1 MSIIETYGP
10 RGSIFEYHHICK
22 ADILKEYGMEQVEEF
37 NKEALKSYDD
47 FFRVYDRDFDFRT
60 QEEKDIAKFRK
71 NNNRQKLTEE
81 ERLLLFWMR

>member
-1 MSIIETYGP
+1 
-10 RGSIFEYHHICK
+10 
-22 ADILKEYGMEQVEEF
+22 MEQVEEF